1 MEHLDV
7 AVIGV
12 GLQGGGHLASYRAL
26 PGVNLVAVCDLNA
39 EAAQAAAAANGIPNC
54 YTDYREMLAR
64 EKLDAVSV
72 VIPDH
77 LHYEPTMAALAAG
90 AHVLLEKPMALSVAE
105 AEEMA
110 AKAEETGLNL
120 MVNFSHRHQLPSIMA
135 KQRIDSGEVGQP
147 IYAYARLNNTLFVP
161 TKMLSWSRKTAL
173 PFWLISHEL
182 DRLRWFFGS
191 EAQKVYAVS
200 YSGVLKAKGYDVA
213 DLYQATVTFDNGA
226 IGNVESA
233 WILPETA
240 PWVADCRTHFICTD
254 GWLDI
259 DHMEPVVKVATSQK
273 YSHPG
278 IMGGIIRG
286 EPVGTVFEAV
296 KHFVRCVQRG
306 EKTDVTPEDG
316 VAITK
321 IACAIVESAERG
333 EPVEL

>member
-1 MEHLDV
+1 VEQINV

-12 GLQGGGHLASYRAL
+12 GLQGGGHLASYKAL
-26 PGVNLVAVCDLNA
+26 EGVNLVAVCDVNEEAARAAA
-39 EAAQAAAAANGIPNC
+39 EAIGAAKC
-54 YTDYREMLAR
+54 YTDYREMLASER
-64 EKLDAVSV
+64 LDGVSI

-77 LHYEPTMAALAAG
+77 LHYQPTMAALDAG
-90 AHVLLEKPMALSVAE
+90 AHVLLEKPMALSVPE

-110 AKAEETGLNL
+110 AKANAAGLNL
-120 MVNFSHRHQLPSIMA
+120 MVNFSHRHQLPSILA

-161 TKMLSWSRKTAL
+161 TKMLSWAQKTAL
-173 PFWLISHEL
+173 PHWLITHEM
-182 DRLRWFFGS
+182 DRIRWFFGS
-191 EAQKVYAVS
+191 EARKVYAVS
-200 YSGVLKAKGYDVA
+200 YSGVLKSRGYDVA

-233 WILPETA
+233 WIIPETA

-259 DHMEPVVKVATSQK
+259 DHMEPVVKVATHQK

-278 IMGGIIRG
+278 IMGGVIRG

-321 IACAIVESAERG
+321 IACAIVESAATG
-333 EPVEL
+333 EPVAL